1 MAVVYLAR
9 DERLDRL
16 VALKLLAQALAAD
29 EAFRARFI
37 RESRA
42 AAAVED
48 PHVIPVFGAGEAD
61 GLLSIPGLRPPTAWR
76 RAAGLSEQAIRN
88 LIDQGVVRAG
98 GPMTIPAVAPLPMSS
113 ASLLPEED
121 Q

>member
-16 VALKLLAQALAAD
+16 VALKPRAQALAAD
-29 EAFRARFI
+29 EAFRARFT
-37 RESRA
+37 RESPA

-61 GLLSIPGLRPPTAWR
+61 GLLLCIPSLRP

-98 GPMTIPAVAPLPMSS
+98 GPMTIPAMVPLPMSS
-113 ASLLPEED
+113 ASLLP
-121 Q
+121 